1 MPIDFQWKIGY
12 LLASVSKM
20 HTDHRPQ
27 TTPNAESEGQG
38 TNSFSSDD
46 ALQSPNF
53 DKSVENPTSLP
64 LWFRRLSLANVIFTV
79 IVILWGAVVRATS
92 SGAGC
97 GDHWP
102 KCDGEIIPTSF
113 TVAKAIEF
121 THRTMTGLWLIP
133 IAIVFVWAIR
143 NLPRTSIVRKGA
155 TVAAAMGIVEC
166 LIGAWLVLA
175 KLVGQDTSVMRAAV
189 MALHHFNTTCLLA
202 TVTLTA
208 FWAWGGNPIRL
219 RGQGAVLGALGVGAF
234 AMVATIVSGAITALG
249 DTLFKAT
256 DTMAGLARTM
266 DPTAHFLERLR
277 IAHPLISSSATLYL
291 ILGLAFVGSARKS
304 PEVSKLVKWTTSLL
318 VLQIGHGLLNV
329 ALKAPVYFQIMHL
342 LIADGIWILFTLLSA
357 SALSSKLAPKLSE
370 ESEEP
375 YSIYSMPLKEKI
387 NAFVVLTKPRV
398 ISLLLFT
405 TILAMFI
412 AARGWPG
419 GWLLLWVFVG
429 GYFAAGSAN
438 AINMVIDSDI
448 DGRMARTS
456 HRPTVAHVMPLWM
469 ASAFAVVL
477 AVLSFT
483 ILSLAANLLTAML
496 AIAGLLFYV
505 VIYTMLLKRRTWQ
518 NIVIGGAA
526 GAFPPLVGWA
536 AVTGSLSPLAWFLFT
551 LIVVWTPVH
560 FWALALFIKDDYREA
575 GIPML
580 PVVKGDRATVVQI
593 TAYAVLTAVLCAIPL
608 LIGQAGVLYLV
619 AAVLLNG
626 VLILRSWQLM
636 QAPDRP
642 KAVRLFKY
650 SMVYLALIFVVMAVD
665 QAGGG
670 ARLTL

>member
-1 MPIDFQWKIGY
+1 MGFYNFHLTHLTPPPRMSY
-12 LLASVSKM
+12 LVVEAKM
-20 HTDHRPQ
+20 RGG
-27 TTPNAESEGQG
+27 E
-38 TNSFSSDD
+38 
-46 ALQSPNF
+46 
-53 DKSVENPTSLP
+53 SLP
-64 LWFRRLSLANVIFTV
+64 KSQSTDSVLPSQADHTHNVDGSVQIPRWFKRLALVNVAFTV
-79 IVILWGAVVRATS
+79 LVILWGAVVRATG

-102 KCDGEIIPTSF
+102 RCDGEIIPT
-113 TVAKAIEF
+113 VLAGAKAIEF
-121 THRTMTGLWLIP
+121 THRAMTGLWLIP
-133 IAIVFVWAIR
+133 VFTVAVWAFR
-143 NLPRTSIVRKGA
+143 RLPKSSITRKA
-155 TVAAAMGIVEC
+155 ALVAAGMGVVES
-166 LIGAWLVLA
+166 LIGAWLVLG
-175 KLVGQDTSVMRAAV
+175 KLVGQDLSVTRAVV

-208 FWAWGGNPIRL
+208 YWAWGGEPIRL
-219 RGQGAVLGALGVGAF
+219 RGQGPVLGALGVGAV
-234 AMVATIVSGAITALG
+234 AMVMTIVSGAITALG
-249 DTLFKAT
+249 DTLFKPT
-256 DTMAGLARTM
+256 DTFAGLARTM
-266 DPTAHFLERLR
+266 DPAAHFLERLR
-277 IAHPLISSSATLYL
+277 IAHPLISTSATLYL
-291 ILGLAFVGSARKS
+291 LLGLAFIGTARKS
-304 PEVSKLVKWTTSLL
+304 PQVSQLTRWTTTLL
-318 VLQIGHGLLNV
+318 VVQLGHGALNV
-329 ALKAPVYFQIMHL
+329 ILKAPVYFQIMHL
-342 LIADGIWILFTLLSA
+342 LIADSVWILFTLLSA
-357 SALSSKLAPKLSE
+357 HALSAKIAPE
-370 ESEEP
+370 VTNDAEEP
-375 YSIYSMPLKEKI
+375 FTIYSMSAKEKI

-405 TILAMFI
+405 TLLAMFI

-419 GWLLLWVFVG
+419 GWLLFWVAIG

-448 DGRMARTS
+448 DGRMVRTS

-477 AVLSFT
+477 GVLSFA
-483 ILSLAANLLTAML
+483 ILALAANLLTAAL
-496 AIAGLLFYV
+496 AMAGLLFYV
-505 VIYTMLLKRRTWQ
+505 IIYTLLLKRRTWH

-536 AVTGSLSPLAWFLFT
+536 AVTNSLSPLAWFLFA

-575 GIPML
+575 NIPML
-580 PVVKGDRATVVQI
+580 PVVKGDHATVVQI
-593 TAYAVLTAVLCAIPL
+593 TAYSILTTVLCAIPL
-608 LIGQAGVLYLV
+608 LLGQAGLLYAV

-650 SMVYLALIFVVMAVD
+650 SMVYLALIFVIMAVD

-670 ARLTL
+670 TRLTF